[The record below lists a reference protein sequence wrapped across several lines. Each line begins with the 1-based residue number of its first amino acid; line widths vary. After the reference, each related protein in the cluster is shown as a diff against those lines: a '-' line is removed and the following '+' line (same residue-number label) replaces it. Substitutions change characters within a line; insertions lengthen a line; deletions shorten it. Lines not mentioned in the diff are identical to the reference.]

1 MQSVPC
7 FPFSP
12 FLQSPDTNPPR
23 TGMFFRL
30 FLLYSAPFEHRFLHA
45 LRNALSVSRS
55 LPLLQSSD
63 TNPPRTGMF
72 FLVYPYISSA
82 PFEHRFLHALRDAL
96 FVSRSLPFCNRPT
109 RTLPAQECFSSFI
122 LTFQTLPLNTVF
134 PARSAMCP
142 PFSVL
147 RPPKSPSRR
156 EPPLRLIYPPLFKAF
171 PVFSVH
177 VVPRFSHFNSS
188 KSLRPV
194 KFSHASPFLFFAQT
208 VCGFNRNSFQKS
220 HKIA

>member
-45 LRNALSVSRS
+45 LRDALFVSRS

-63 TNPPRTGMF
+63 TTPPRTGMF
-72 FLVYPYISSA
+72 VLVYPYTSNA
-82 PFEHRFLHALRDAL
+82 PFEHRF
-96 FVSRSLPFCNRPT
+96 S
-109 RTLPAQECFSSFI
+109 RTLRNVPS
-122 LTFQTLPLNTVF
+122 VF
-134 PARSAMCP
+134 RP
-142 PFSVL
+142 

-171 PVFSVH
+171 PVFSVY

>member
-1 MQSVPC
+1 MQAVPC

-12 FLQSPDTNPPR
+12 PFEIVCPQ
-23 TGMFFRL
+23 
-30 FLLYSAPFEHRFLHA
+30 LLSVWERFSVYSYFIAPPFEHRFSRT

-55 LPLLQSSD
+55 LP
-63 TNPPRTGMF
+63 
-72 FLVYPYISSA
+72 
-82 PFEHRFLHALRDAL
+82 
-96 FVSRSLPFCNRPT
+96 FCNRLT

-122 LTFQTLPLNTVF
+122 LTFQTPPLNTVF

-194 KFSHASPFLFFAQT
+194 KFSHASPFYFLRKQSAALIEILFK
-208 VCGFNRNSFQKS
+208 NHIKS
-220 HKIA
+220 LDCSVLFRYTKYKK

>member
-1 MQSVPC
+1 MG
-7 FPFSP
+7 
-12 FLQSPDTNPPR
+12 T
-23 TGMFFRL
+23 FFCL
-30 FLLYSAPFEHRFLHA
+30 FLLYSVLFK
-45 LRNALSVSRS
+45 
-55 LPLLQSSD
+55 
-63 TNPPRTGMF
+63 
-72 FLVYPYISSA
+72 Y
-82 PFEHRFLHALRDAL
+82 RFLHALRDAL

-109 RTLPAQECFSSFI
+109 QTLPARECFSVYSYFI
-122 LTFQTLPLNTVF
+122 
-134 PARSAMCP
+134 AP
-142 PFSVL
+142 PFEHRFLHALRNVPSVFRP

-156 EPPLRLIYPPLFKAF
+156 EPPLRPICPPLFKAF